1 MISKKD
7 VYMLNA
13 KTSVRVP
20 MMKLSLL
27 KELRQQLKQKIEDIE
42 KFVCKTCE
50 CEFEDTIAVSVS
62 KLDSLIDEVLGVE
75 GSQK

>member
-27 KELRQQLKQKIEDIE
+27 GELRQQLKDKVLFYWKGE
-42 KFVCKTCE
+42 KAE
-50 CEFEDTIAVSVS
+50 IRAMND
-62 KLDSLIDEVLGVE
+62 LIMEVLGVE
-75 GSQK
+75 GESK

>member
-1 MISKKD
+1 LEVKNEMISKKD

-27 KELRQQLKQKIEDIE
+27 RELRQQLKDNLFREYHDLFISEIVDA
-42 KFVCKTCE
+42 TL
-50 CEFEDTIAVSVS
+50 S
-62 KLDSLIDEVLGVE
+62 VE
-75 GSQK
+75 GEK